1 MVVDTDKVVTFKVD
15 LLSPRAR
22 RGLSLIGLA
31 VTVIVV
37 SSVVYLH
44 PSPAPKAASPLP
56 TPSPL
61 PLSRL
66 SDDVSYDFV
75 TSSMGWALV
84 VTSGTGRTQFSVLR
98 TVDGTKH
105 WQQQL
110 TGSQDVRSIV
120 NPVSVVKFFDRSNGF
135 VQIPGLNDLVYRT
148 TDGGAHWRSV
158 VLPGPGGAVISFSDP
173 SHGWVLVSASPTDQT
188 VNLYATI
195 DGGSTWQ
202 RLPDPPRDV
211 CIPAF
216 GSCELLP
223 TGLGPGIDRRATI
236 TFRGPSEGWIGGRDD
251 PEPHVYSSSD
261 RGRSWN
267 RHNVPVPK
275 DGVGPWAI
283 SSVHL
288 LPGAGVIAYL
298 DEGSGPDYPVT
309 SFDGGASWRSVTTPP
324 TYGRGF
330 IGGSISFLDAYH
342 WWDTDGSDLFKS
354 SDAGETWSVSSLGI
368 VGFFSYQFIDSR
380 HVWGLYR
387 GGTPAPPQALPAPD
401 AQAGQGLAV
410 TVDGGL
416 HWTQASVPDPA

>member
-1 MVVDTDKVVTFKVD
+1 MVVDGDKVVTFKVD

-44 PSPAPKAASPLP
+44 PSPPPKAASPLP

-61 PLSRL
+61 PFSRL
-66 SDDVSYDFV
+66 TDAVSYDFV

-84 VTSGTGRTQFSVLR
+84 VTTGTGGIGFSVFR

-110 TGSQDVRSIV
+110 TGSQDVTDNFSLL
-120 NPVSVVKFFDRSNGF
+120 SVVTFFDRSNGF

-158 VLPGPGGAVISFSDP
+158 VLPSPGGAVISFSDP
-173 SHGWVLVSASPTDQT
+173 SNGWVLVSASPTDQT

-211 CIPAF
+211 CIPAY
-216 GSCELLP
+216 GSCELIP
-223 TGLGPGIDRRATI
+223 IGLGPGIDRWATI
-236 TFRGPSEGWIGGRDD
+236 TFRGPSEGWIGGRGD

-261 RGRSWN
+261 GGRSWN

-275 DGVGPWAI
+275 DGLAPRAI

-288 LPGAGVIAYL
+288 LPGTGVIAYL
-298 DEGSGPDYPVT
+298 DGGSGPDYPAT

-324 TYGRGF
+324 TYGSNFG
-330 IGGSISFLDAYH
+330 GGSISFQDAYH
-342 WWDTDGSDLFKS
+342 WWNTDGDNLFKS
-354 SDAGETWSVSSLGI
+354 SDAGQTWSVSNLGI
-368 VGFFSYQFIDSR
+368 LGLFSYQFIDSQ

-387 GGTPAPPQALPAPD
+387 GGTPAPPLTLPGP
-401 AQAGQGLAV
+401 AGQGLAV
-410 TVDGGL
+410 TADGGL